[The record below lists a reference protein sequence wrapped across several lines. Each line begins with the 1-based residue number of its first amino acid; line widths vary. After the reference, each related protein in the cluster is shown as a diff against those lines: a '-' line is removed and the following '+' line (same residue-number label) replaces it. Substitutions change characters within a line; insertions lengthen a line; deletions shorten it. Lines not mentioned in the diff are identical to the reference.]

1 MQVLTYKHKK
11 DLFMC
16 AHMYGSRLVSKIP
29 NMRRIVN
36 NCLHMSFIFKHTKYY
51 KLFTLY

>member
-1 MQVLTYKHKK
+1 MQVLTYKHKR

-36 NCLHMSFIFKHTKYY
+36 NCLHMSFIVLCVFKY